1 VTAPEHKGLVERLR
15 KLADEDDTLR
25 GIVAQLGGPDATHE
39 PNIRREAAAEIER
52 LSAALAEAEQLI
64 CALRGE
70 RQMREQALSRIS
82 ALAQGN
88 TQ

>member
-1 VTAPEHKGLVERLR
+1 VGKDVAPSVTAPEHKGLVERLR
-15 KLADEDDTLR
+15 SRAWEHRQHRKYRE
-25 GIVAQLGGPDATHE
+25 
-39 PNIRREAAAEIER
+39 EAAAEIER

>member
-1 VTAPEHKGLVERLR
+1 VTAPEQMGLVERLAR
-15 KLADEDDTLR
+15 EAKLPQFMRDTDGALEALAR
-25 GIVAQLGGPDATHE
+25 FGALY
-39 PNIRREAAAEIER
+39 AAAEIER
-52 LSAALAEAEQLI
+52 LSAALADAEQLI

-70 RQMREQALSRIS
+70 RQTREQALSRIS